1 MSGWATWVF
10 AVRGWWWVQQL
21 PLTSLVLAL
30 VQQLLLA
37 LVLVLLLVLLLLS
50 KLHRLAETVPR

>member
-1 MSGWATWVF
+1 
-10 AVRGWWWVQQL
+10 VQQH
-21 PLTSLVLAL
+21 PLMSLVLAL

-37 LVLVLLLVLLLLS
+37 LALLALLVLLLLS